1 MRENKTKQIK
11 QSKQSK
17 QTNNNNK
24 HENKS
29 KEKEPKGVKSSIRNP
44 LQQECNMECRA
55 LGHSKWSV
63 SLTSRLSVA
72 AWVEKLDM

>member
-1 MRENKTKQIK
+1 MRENKTNKTIK
-11 QSKQSK
+11 
-17 QTNNNNK
+17 TNKLTTTTTTNGS
-24 HENKS
+24 KS
-29 KEKEPKGVKSSIRNP
+29 KEKEPKWVKSSIRNP
-44 LQQECNMECRA
+44 LQQEYNMERRA